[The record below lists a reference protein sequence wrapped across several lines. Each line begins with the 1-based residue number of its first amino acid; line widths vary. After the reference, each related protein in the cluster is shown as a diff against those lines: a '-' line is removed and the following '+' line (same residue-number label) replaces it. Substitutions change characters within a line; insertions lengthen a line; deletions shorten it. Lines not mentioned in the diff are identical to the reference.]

1 MCKENYIFSTGVCRE
16 CGSETEGTNY
26 ARTNCICKNK
36 KQLFNIPSLKCVNLP
51 DNSILNKDYTD
62 FECLLGYK
70 NKAMSVSIL
79 ALQEL
84 LPTKPVPVSVE
95 LDSTYKEIFARRQ
108 LHALINQHG
117 TQQN

>member
-1 MCKENYIFSTGVCRE
+1 
-16 CGSETEGTNY
+16 
-26 ARTNCICKNK
+26 
-36 KQLFNIPSLKCVNLP
+36 
-51 DNSILNKDYTD
+51 
-62 FECLLGYK
+62 
-70 NKAMSVSIL
+70 MSVSIL